1 MSDAWIKEYNGI
13 FFISLSTL
21 IIGFLGL
28 IVRYTLKSKCEH
40 FKCCFGL
47 FEIDRRVDLEVQE
60 ELAQIEL
67 GIESPED
74 TQSKKAMHYD
84 AERVLSGSERVAAL
98 KPNRDAI
105 VAPRKHFQ
113 SKEIQDDE
121 KV

>member
-74 TQSKKAMHYD
+74 TQSKKA
-84 AERVLSGSERVAAL
+84 
-98 KPNRDAI
+98 KPNHDAI

>member
-1 MSDAWIKEYNGI
+1 MAQNWTSVYDGI

-21 IIGFLGL
+21 VIGFLGL

-74 TQSKKAMHYD
+74 TQSKKARPNPD
-84 AERVLSGSERVAAL
+84 AVLAPHKRVQL
-98 KPNRDAI
+98 
-105 VAPRKHFQ
+105 
-113 SKEIQDDE
+113 KEIQDDE